1 MIQAN
6 EVQPTRLRI
15 RHELAKFPLI
25 MEQNPNTW
33 WRSTAKMLI
42 GFRHRLEAEPDLEV
56 REYFNEYISQSL
68 DMLWRVISLPDVF
81 EGKIVKE
88 AERMIMD
95 LSMEMASW
103 FEKENLPPKTH
114 FLPLSELVKSKP
126 DRLRIEEGKIN
137 GVACTILLVKHPA
150 NDTWQ
155 EIPLPID
162 NKIWHKGGPARTILE
177 IVANAPLS
185 MQQNEFPWHDFDVVI
200 AGHDGE
206 TSAAIA
212 IGVDPDGIE
221 HMGEENLNFDRYCHG
236 RDTQQNQ
243 VCLGAE
249 GLYYSQSAL
258 MSAITGHVNIVGEY
272 VANKA
277 IYGIDRMTIHGIS
290 LAKQR
295 GLMRLVKAVTEG
307 KALSFDHLPLNS
319 SFDMGVYILF
329 LAKRWSRNEKLPK
342 LLQKMYFLLRQM
354 GQVREGEA
362 DIFQVLERAHLEN
375 PFFDFDSEVRF
386 PIDVVRWKSRKIVK
400 QIDREFAWRFGFPT
414 TLDVQRDPGD
424 DIPTRISLD
433 GFTLNSNDLDI
444 AERWKIFSIRSK
456 KRTSEY
462 KCADKTPYDRIFGDN
477 FDLSDELGVGFDD
490 LVLLDE

>member
-15 RHELAKFPLI
+15 RHEIAEFPLI
-25 MEQNPNTW
+25 IEQNPNTW

-42 GFRHRLEAEPDLEV
+42 GFRHRLEAEPDFEV
-56 REYFNEYISQSL
+56 REYFNEYIGQSL
-68 DMLWRVISLPDVF
+68 DILRRVINLIDIP
-81 EGKIVKE
+81 EEKIIRL

-103 FEKENLPPKTH
+103 FEQENLPTETH

-126 DRLRIEEGKIN
+126 DRLRIEERKIN
-137 GVACTILLVKHPA
+137 SVACLILQVKHPA
-150 NDTWQ
+150 NDSWQ
-155 EIPLPID
+155 EIPLPT
-162 NKIWHKGGPARTILE
+162 NHRIWHKGGPARTILE

-206 TSAAIA
+206 TNAAIA

-221 HMGEENLNFDRYCHG
+221 HMGEENLNFERYCHG

-249 GLYYSQSAL
+249 GLYYSQPAL

-277 IYGIDRMTIHGIS
+277 IYGIDRMTIHGIG

-307 KALSFDHLPLNS
+307 KALSFDYLPLNS
-319 SFDMGVYILF
+319 NFDMGVYVLF
-329 LAKRWSRNEKLPK
+329 LAKRWSANEKLPK
-342 LLQKMYFLLRQM
+342 RLQKMYYLLQQM
-354 GQVREGEA
+354 GQVREGEN

-400 QIDREFAWRFGFPT
+400 QIDREFAWKFGFPT
-414 TLDVQRDPGD
+414 VLDVQRDPGD
-424 DIPTRISLD
+424 DIPSRISLD
-433 GFTLNSNDLDI
+433 GFNPSPDETDFI
-444 AERWKIFSIRSK
+444 EKWKIFINRSRSRTAK
-456 KRTSEY
+456 QKRIDT
-462 KCADKTPYDRIFGDN
+462 TPYDRIFSEN
-477 FDLSDELGVGFDD
+477 LDD
-490 LVLLDE
+490 LILLEE

>member
-15 RHELAKFPLI
+15 RREIAEFPLI
-25 MEQNPNTW
+25 IEQNPNSW
-33 WRSTAKMLI
+33 WHGTAKMLI

-68 DMLWRVISLPDVF
+68 DMLRQTISLPDAS
-81 EGKIVKE
+81 EEKIIKE
-88 AERMIMD
+88 AERMIMN

-114 FLPLSELVKSKP
+114 FLPLSELVRSKP
-126 DRLRIEEGKIN
+126 DRLRIEEREIN
-137 GVACTILLVKHPA
+137 GIACVILRVKHPT

-155 EIPLPID
+155 EIPLPI
-162 NKIWHKGGPARTILE
+162 NHKIWHKGGPARTILE

-206 TSAAIA
+206 TNAAIA
-212 IGVDPDGIE
+212 IGVDSDGIE
-221 HMGEENLNFDRYCHG
+221 HMGEEDLNFDRYCHG

-249 GLYYSQSAL
+249 GLYYSQPAL

-277 IYGIDRMTIHGIS
+277 IYGIDRMTIHGIG

-307 KALSFDHLPLNS
+307 KALSFDYLPLNS
-319 SFDMGVYILF
+319 SFDMGVYVLF
-329 LAKRWSRNEKLPK
+329 LAKRWSRNEKLPRR
-342 LLQKMYFLLRQM
+342 LQKMYYLLQQM
-354 GQVREGEA
+354 GQVREGET

-375 PFFDFDSEVRF
+375 PFFDFDSEIRF

-400 QIDREFAWRFGFPT
+400 QIDREFAWKFGFPT
-414 TLDVQRDPGD
+414 ILDVQRDPGD
-424 DIPTRISLD
+424 DIPSRISLD
-433 GFTLNSNDLDI
+433 GFTLKSDGLDIVEKWKMFTAQSRNRTAEQKDLD
-444 AERWKIFSIRSK
+444 KS
-456 KRTSEY
+456 
-462 KCADKTPYDRIFGDN
+462 PYDRIFGEN
-477 FDLSDELGVGFDD
+477 LDD
-490 LVLLDE
+490 PVLLEE

>member
-1 MIQAN
+1 
-6 EVQPTRLRI
+6 
-15 RHELAKFPLI
+15 
-25 MEQNPNTW
+25 
-33 WRSTAKMLI
+33 MLI
-42 GFRHRLEAEPDLEV
+42 GFRQHLESEPDLEV
-56 REYFNEYISQSL
+56 REYFNEYIGQSL
-68 DMLWRVISLPDVF
+68 DMLRRATSLSDIS
-81 EGKIVKE
+81 EEKIVRE

-114 FLPLSELVKSKP
+114 FLPFAELLRSKP
-126 DRLRIEEGKIN
+126 DRLRTEERKIN
-137 GVACTILLVKHPA
+137 GVACVILRVKHPT
-150 NDTWQ
+150 NDIWQ

-162 NKIWHKGGPARTILE
+162 HKIWHKGGPARTILE

-200 AGHDGE
+200 AGNDGE
-206 TSAAIA
+206 MNAAIA

-221 HMGEENLNFDRYCHG
+221 HMGEDDLNFERYCHG

-249 GLYYSQSAL
+249 GLYYSQPAL

-277 IYGIDRMTIHGIS
+277 IYGIDRMTIHGIG

-307 KALSFDHLPLNS
+307 KALSFDYLPLNS

-329 LAKRWSRNEKLPK
+329 LAKRWSGNEKLPK
-342 LLQKMYFLLRQM
+342 RLQKMYYLLQQM
-354 GQVREGEA
+354 GQVREEEA

-414 TLDVQRDPGD
+414 ILDVQRDHGD
-424 DIPTRISLD
+424 DIPFRISLD
-433 GFTLNSNDLDI
+433 GFTPNSIELDFVKKWKMFI
-444 AERWKIFSIRSK
+444 ARSRN
-456 KRTSEY
+456 RTAEY
-462 KCADKTPYDRIFGDN
+462 KCVDKTPYDKIFGDN
-477 FDLSDELGVGFDD
+477 LDD
-490 LVLLDE
+490 LILLEE

>member
-6 EVQPTRLRI
+6 EVQPTRQRI
-15 RHELAKFPLI
+15 RHEISEFPPI
-25 MEQNPNTW
+25 MGQDPHTW
-33 WRSTAKMLI
+33 WRGTAKMLI

-56 REYFNEYISQSL
+56 REYFDEYIGQSL
-68 DMLWRVISLPDVF
+68 AMLRQAINLSDIS
-81 EGKIVKE
+81 EEKIVRE

-103 FEKENLPPKTH
+103 FEKENPPTETH

-126 DRLRIEEGKIN
+126 DRLKIEERKMN
-137 GVACTILLVKHPA
+137 GVACVILQVKHPT
-150 NDTWQ
+150 NDIWQ
-155 EIPLPID
+155 EIPLPT
-162 NKIWHKGGPARTILE
+162 NHKIWHKGGPARTILE

-200 AGHDGE
+200 AGHDSE

-221 HMGEENLNFDRYCHG
+221 HMGEEDLNFERYCHG

-243 VCLGAE
+243 VCLGAK
-249 GLYYSQSAL
+249 GLYYSQPAL

-307 KALSFDHLPLNS
+307 KALSFDYLPLNS
-319 SFDMGVYILF
+319 NFDMGVYVLF
-329 LAKRWSRNEKLPK
+329 LAKRWSANEKLPRR
-342 LLQKMYFLLRQM
+342 LQKMYYLLQQM
-354 GQVREGEA
+354 GQVRAGET

-414 TLDVQRDPGD
+414 VLDVQRDPGD

-433 GFTLNSNDLDI
+433 GFNLSPDEPDFI
-444 AERWKIFSIRSK
+444 EKWKMFTVRSRNRTAQY
-456 KRTSEY
+456 KRQ
-462 KCADKTPYDRIFGDN
+462 DKTPYDRVFGEN
-477 FDLSDELGVGFDD
+477 LDD
-490 LVLLDE
+490 LVLLEE

>member
-6 EVQPTRLRI
+6 EIQPTRQRI
-15 RHELAKFPLI
+15 RHEISEFPLI
-25 MEQNPNTW
+25 TEQDPHTW
-33 WRSTAKMLI
+33 WRGTAKMLI
-42 GFRHRLEAEPDLEV
+42 GFRQRLETEPNLEV
-56 REYFNEYISQSL
+56 REYFNEYIDQSL
-68 DMLWRVISLPDVF
+68 AMLRQAINLSDMS
-81 EGKIVKE
+81 EEKIVRE

-103 FEKENLPPKTH
+103 FEIENLPTETH

-126 DRLRIEEGKIN
+126 DRLKIEERKIN
-137 GVACTILLVKHPA
+137 GITCVILMVKHPV
-150 NDTWQ
+150 NDSWQ

-162 NKIWHKGGPARTILE
+162 HKIWHKGGPARTILE

-200 AGHDGE
+200 AGHDSE

-221 HMGEENLNFDRYCHG
+221 HMGEEDLNFERYCHG

-249 GLYYSQSAL
+249 GLYYSQPAL

-307 KALSFDHLPLNS
+307 KALSFDYLPLNS
-319 SFDMGVYILF
+319 NFDMGVYVLF
-329 LAKRWSRNEKLPK
+329 LAKRWSANEKLPRR
-342 LLQKMYFLLRQM
+342 LQKMYYLLQQM
-354 GQVREGEA
+354 GQVRAGET

-414 TLDVQRDPGD
+414 VLDVQRDPGD
-424 DIPTRISLD
+424 DIPSRISLD
-433 GFTLNSNDLDI
+433 GFAPNSNEPDFI
-444 AERWKIFSIRSK
+444 EKWKMFSARSRN
-456 KRTSEY
+456 RTAQY
-462 KCADKTPYDRIFGDN
+462 KCQDKTPYDRIFGEN
-477 FDLSDELGVGFDD
+477 LDD
-490 LVLLDE
+490 LVLLEE

>member
-15 RHELAKFPLI
+15 RHEIAEFPLI

-33 WRSTAKMLI
+33 WRGVTKMLLA
-42 GFRHRLEAEPDLEV
+42 FHHRLESEPNPEV
-56 REYFNEYISQSL
+56 RDYFNEYIGQAL
-68 DMLWRVISLPDVF
+68 NLLRQT
-81 EGKIVKE
+81 EGLSNIPEEKIVRE

-95 LSMEMASW
+95 ISMEMASW
-103 FEKENLPPKTH
+103 FEKENPPVKTH
-114 FLPLSELVKSKP
+114 FLPLSELIKSKP
-126 DRLRIEEGKIN
+126 DRLRIEERKIN
-137 GVACTILLVKHPA
+137 GVACVILRVRHPT

-155 EIPLPID
+155 EIPLPT
-162 NKIWHKGGPARTILE
+162 NHKIWHKGGPARTILE

-185 MQQNEFPWHDFDVVI
+185 MQQNEFPWHDFDVVV

-212 IGVDPDGIE
+212 IGVDSDGIE
-221 HMGEENLNFDRYCHG
+221 HMGEDDLNFERYCHG

-307 KALSFDHLPLNS
+307 KALSFDYLPLNS
-319 SFDMGVYILF
+319 NFDMGVYVLF
-329 LAKRWSRNEKLPK
+329 LAKRWSANEKLPRR
-342 LLQKMYFLLRQM
+342 LQKMYYLLQQM
-354 GQVREGEA
+354 GQVREGEN

-400 QIDREFAWRFGFPT
+400 QIDREFAWKFGFPT
-414 TLDVQRDPGD
+414 ILDVQRYPGD
-424 DIPTRISLD
+424 DIPSRISLD
-433 GFTLNSNDLDI
+433 GFTSNF
-444 AERWKIFSIRSK
+444 AEQDFIEKWKIFINRSRSRTAK
-456 KRTSEY
+456 QKRIDT
-462 KCADKTPYDRIFGDN
+462 TPYDRIFSEN
-477 FDLSDELGVGFDD
+477 LDD
-490 LVLLDE
+490 LILLEE